1 MRFYGRHFRRDE
13 RGQSLVEFALV
24 LPMLL
29 VVMLMITEFG
39 RALFQYN
46 VLAQATRAGAR
57 TAAVLG
63 RAQAVAQA
71 VQDAEEFIDES
82 GIDNNN
88 SSTVTAEILDNY
100 NGSGRSVIRVHAE
113 MPFNFVFSGPLPANA
128 DGSAQVTP
136 TAFTLV
142 AENTMHAEQFIGA
155 P

>member
-1 MRFYGRHFRRDE
+1 MKFDGRHIHRDQ

-57 TAAVLG
+57 QAAVMG
-63 RAQAVAQA
+63 RTTAVNQAIANAENFIAQ
-71 VQDAEEFIDES
+71 S
-82 GIDNNN
+82 GIDQNN
-88 SSTVTAEILDNY
+88 TADVTAEILDNF
-100 NGSGRSVIRVHAE
+100 NGSGRSVIRVRAE
-113 MPFNFVFSGPLPANA
+113 MPFTFVFQGPLPANA
-128 DGSAQVTP
+128 DGSATVSP
-136 TAFTLV
+136 SALTLV
-142 AENTMHAEQFIGA
+142 AENTMHAEQFVGS